1 MLRGPIGSGRSGYG
15 NPAGHDAAAPEKEAM
30 VDITY
35 PIVIAAAKTWFRLG
49 DIRINMTGIEHVPES
64 GGALLAVNHLSYVD
78 YLMAGYPGVQR
89 GRLTRFMAKRE
100 VFDHAVGGPVMRS
113 FKHISVDRAAGEES
127 MRVAADNL
135 RRGEL
140 VGIFPEATISR
151 SFLIKDLKTG
161 AARIAADAGAP
172 LIPVVLF
179 GTQRIL
185 TKGKPRDF
193 SRHKTISIEVG
204 EPMHPTGADPVAE
217 TAELRSRMETMLDRV
232 IRAYPAE
239 ERPPGAWW
247 VPQAYGGSAPT
258 LEEAAELYAEERRLR
273 AERKAARG
281 QK

>member
-1 MLRGPIGSGRSGYG
+1 
-15 NPAGHDAAAPEKEAM
+15 M

-49 DIRINMTGIEHVPES
+49 DIKIDMTGLEHIPEK

-78 YLMAGYPGVQR
+78 YLMAGYPGVER

-100 VFDHAVGGPVMRS
+100 VFDHPVGGPVMRS
-113 FKHISVDRAAGEES
+113 FHHISVDRESGESS
-127 MRVAADNL
+127 MKVAADRL
-135 RRGEL
+135 RQGEV

-161 AARIAADAGAP
+161 AVRIAADAGVP
-172 LIPVVLF
+172 LVPIVLW

-204 EPMHPTGADPVAE
+204 EPMYPTVDDNAVAK
-217 TAELRSRMETMLDRV
+217 TAELRTRMEAMLDRL
-232 IRAYPAE
+232 IRNYPAE
-239 ERPPGAWW
+239 EQPPGAWW
-247 VPQAYGGSAPT
+247 VPKQYGGSAPT
-258 LEEAAELYAEERRLR
+258 LEEAKEMYAEERRLR
-273 AERKAARG
+273 AQRKAAKRKG
-281 QK
+281 